1 MPFSL
6 DGFRCGVVLLAV
18 TIIAGAAHAQA
29 PVPLVPQA
37 RPQQSQPQA
46 KPPSTPER
54 KTNDVTL
61 RSTPVVSSAQPL
73 SPQQTATL
81 QKVST
86 AFNAMHDMQ
95 ATFTQVEFDG
105 ARATGRFF
113 LTKPGRVRFQYDRPS
128 PLEIV
133 ADGSDLVVRD
143 RKLNTQD
150 FYPLKQTPLRY
161 LLNERI
167 DLTKDAKV
175 LAVLQDNDLVTVV
188 IEDRNDFS
196 QGQLTLFFDAHS
208 YELRQ
213 WSVIDSNGRE
223 TAVAIHNVAL
233 NRPNNPELFKIYVL
247 PGIGPQ

>member
-1 MPFSL
+1 MPFL
-6 DGFRCGVVLLAV
+6 PEHLRRGGLVVGLCAGLA
-18 TIIAGAAHAQA
+18 APGAEAQA
-29 PVPLVPQA
+29 PFVPQP
-37 RPQQSQPQA
+37 RPQQAQPPA
-46 KPPSTPER
+46 RTPPAPDR

-61 RSTPVVSSAQPL
+61 RSTPVISSTQPL
-73 SPQQTATL
+73 SSQQTVIL

-105 ARATGRFF
+105 GRTTGRFF
-113 LTKPGRVRFQYDRPS
+113 LSKPGKVRFQYDRPS
-128 PLEIV
+128 PLEII
-133 ADGSDLVVRD
+133 ADGNDLVVRD

-175 LAVLQDNDLVTVV
+175 LAVLQDNDLVTIV

-196 QGQLTLFFDAHS
+196 QGQLTLFFDANS

-213 WSVIDSNGRE
+213 WSVIDGNGRE
-223 TAVAIHNVAL
+223 TAVAVHNVTL

-247 PGIGPQ
+247 PGTGPQ